1 MSGKLL
7 KKENLLIFVEILL
20 IIGLLAG
27 GYFLIISPKTTQV
40 SMKENELKSQEQLL
54 SVLQTQGTPTSQV
67 TAENAIA
74 LQKQVPVKPQTEQ
87 LLLDIEK
94 AEVAS
99 GSFVSNM
106 QFSDGEEQN
115 QTGNEQQGNT
125 QQNTNGTVNGNTETN
140 KQTTSLPKGLKKVT
154 VDMTLESPGYP
165 ELEKFIT
172 TLEKS
177 ERILVIE
184 AIDFTANDEII
195 SDDQTDKILTSQ
207 VKLSAF
213 YMPTLS
219 DLIDQLPKLETPE
232 PAHKKNPF
240 SNFGNYV
247 PEKVEGNYNSV
258 TKDPTPKQENNGD
271 TAKLETPGVPSIPS
285 ATDENKDNPVDQ
297 QKTDHIVEKDGKQ
310 YKVITYKVKPG
321 DTFFDLAIKYYKNSK
336 GFELIMD
343 WNHLEIPRRLQ
354 AGTSIEIPIPLDG
367 EI

>member
-20 IIGLLAG
+20 IIGLLTG
-27 GYFLIISPKTTQV
+27 GYFLIISPKITQV
-40 SMKENELKSQEQLL
+40 AIKENELKSQEQLL
-54 SVLQTQGTPTSQV
+54 SVLQTQETPTSSV
-67 TAENAIA
+67 TAEDAIA

-94 AEVAS
+94 AEVSS

-106 QFSDGEEQN
+106 QFSDGEVQN

-125 QQNTNGTVNGNTETN
+125 QQNANGTVNGNVGTN
-140 KQTTSLPKGLKKVT
+140 KQTNSLPKGLKKVT
-154 VDMTLESPGYP
+154 VDMTIESPDYP
-165 ELEKFIT
+165 ELEKFIA
-172 TLEKS
+172 TLEQS
-177 ERILVIE
+177 ERILVVE

-240 SNFGNYV
+240 SYFGNYA
-247 PEKVEGNYNSV
+247 PGKVEGNYNSI

-271 TAKLETPGVPSIPS
+271 TAKLETPSIPNT
-285 ATDENKDNPVDQ
+285 TDENKDNSVDQ

-310 YKVITYKVKPG
+310 YKVITYKVQPG

-336 GFELIMD
+336 GFQLIMD

>member
-27 GYFLIISPKTTQV
+27 GYFLIISPKITQV
-40 SMKENELKSQEQLL
+40 TMKENELKSQEQLL
-54 SVLQTQGTPTSQV
+54 SVLQTQDTPTSSV
-67 TAENAIA
+67 TVENATA

-106 QFSDGEEQN
+106 QFSDGEVQN

-125 QQNTNGTVNGNTETN
+125 QQNANGNAETN
-140 KQTTSLPKGLKKVT
+140 KQTTSLPNGLKKVT
-154 VDMTLESPGYP
+154 VDITIESPDYP
-165 ELEKFIT
+165 ELEKFIKT
-172 TLEKS
+172 IEKS
-177 ERILVIE
+177 ERILVVE

-240 SNFGNYV
+240 SYFGNYA
-247 PEKVEGNYNSV
+247 PEKVEGNYDSV

-271 TAKLETPGVPSIPS
+271 TATSETPGVPSIPS
-285 ATDENKDNPVDQ
+285 ATDENKDNSVDQ
-297 QKTDHIVEKDGKQ
+297 QKTDHLVEKDGKQ
-310 YKVITYKVKPG
+310 YKVITYKVQPG
-321 DTFFDLAIKYYKNSK
+321 DTFFDLAITYYKNSK
-336 GFELIMD
+336 GFQLIMD

-354 AGTSIEIPIPLDG
+354 AGTLIEIPIPLDG